1 MGVGLFGA
9 LAEVFTT
16 NLFLYSW
23 LGVLAGM
30 IIGVLPGLSATMG
43 VAILTPLTFW
53 LQPAQGLAVLLG
65 VYNSAIWAGGVSAV
79 LINTPGTPASIAQTF
94 DGYQMVKDGKIGLAL
109 NVNTIYSVIGG
120 LMGTLALTVAAFPV
134 ARFALRFGP
143 PEMFA
148 LAAFGLTMMISV
160 SGKKIVNG
168 LFAGALG
175 LLVSTIGLDP
185 MHAIPR
191 FTFGNVNLL
200 SGIPF
205 VVALVGMFGVG
216 EVLYQISER
225 VVQKNGTGE
234 EKLSSELLAR
244 MGRLLPTRE
253 ELKESSL
260 AVSISS
266 VISVIIGAIPGTGGD
281 IASIVC
287 WQQAKQ
293 MSKNPDEFGE
303 GSYTGLAVT
312 SAANNAVIGGAMTT
326 MMTLGIPGDGVTA
339 VLIGSLMMY
348 GMQPGP
354 RLFIE
359 QTDFVYSV
367 MALMWVGYLMILA
380 LGMLSARASSV
391 ILRIKQEYI
400 WIVIVGF
407 CILGSFAINNSLF
420 DVCVMFVAGI
430 LGFVFKKADIPLGP
444 FILALLLGPIAESNF
459 RRSLALSQGD
469 LSIFVTRSITVV
481 LLLLSVVSLLWAPIS
496 EAMRRKKTDSSQAD
510 A

>member
-1 MGVGLFGA
+1 
-9 LAEVFTT
+9 
-16 NLFLYSW
+16 
-23 LGVLAGM
+23 
-30 IIGVLPGLSATMG
+30 
-43 VAILTPLTFW
+43 
-53 LQPAQGLAVLLG
+53 
-65 VYNSAIWAGGVSAV
+65 
-79 LINTPGTPASIAQTF
+79 
-94 DGYQMVKDGKIGLAL
+94 
-109 NVNTIYSVIGG
+109 
-120 LMGTLALTVAAFPV
+120 
-134 ARFALRFGP
+134 
-143 PEMFA
+143 
-148 LAAFGLTMMISV
+148 
-160 SGKKIVNG
+160 
-168 LFAGALG
+168 
-175 LLVSTIGLDP
+175 
-185 MHAIPR
+185 
-191 FTFGNVNLL
+191 
-200 SGIPF
+200 
-205 VVALVGMFGVG
+205 
-216 EVLYQISER
+216 
-225 VVQKNGTGE
+225 
-234 EKLSSELLAR
+234 
-244 MGRLLPTRE
+244 
-253 ELKESSL
+253 
-260 AVSISS
+260 
-266 VISVIIGAIPGTGGD
+266 
-281 IASIVC
+281 
-287 WQQAKQ
+287 
-293 MSKNPDEFGE
+293 MSKNPDEFGG